1 MNLANI
7 VLALN
12 NIKAHPKTT
21 IVGALIAVATT
32 LTSTHDWK
40 HALLAVAIMLLSAL
54 AKDPLK

>member
-7 VLALN
+7 LLA
-12 NIKAHPKTT
+12 IKNVKTHPKTT
-21 IVGALIAVATT
+21 IMGAIIAVATT

-40 HALLAVAIMLLSAL
+40 HALLAIGILLLSAL

>member
-7 VLALN
+7 LAALS

-40 HALLAVAIMLLSAL
+40 HALLAIAVLLLSAL